1 MKWEILRPKS
11 LQLKN
16 LEPKSLKV
24 KRLCGELKECTLIT
38 ARKKKFLLKKV
49 KSSVTVERKPFLVI
63 LNHAIT
69 AHMFQEST
77 LDYAQGDLN

>member
-16 LEPKSLKV
+16 LEV